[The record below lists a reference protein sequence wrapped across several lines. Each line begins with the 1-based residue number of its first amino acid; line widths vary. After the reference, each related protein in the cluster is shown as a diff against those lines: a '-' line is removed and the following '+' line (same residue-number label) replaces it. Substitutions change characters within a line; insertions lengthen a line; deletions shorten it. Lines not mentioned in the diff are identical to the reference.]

1 MIEEIYKFKC
11 ADCSATNEYSN
22 KNLAKAFGWLIKGK
36 MCYCPNCATNYKEI
50 EITNTTNTEN
60 QISITISKKLY
71 LIRAEKKLPLAKL
84 ADLTGL
90 SIKTL
95 KKIEEPY
102 AKSKELSLE
111 NLHKIC
117 YALHYNF
124 AKFLFCGNSRFIR
137 ILMIIIS
144 IAMAFNRKQ
153 LLKSAC
159 HSASAL
165 KRNLLKKF
173 CGSLPNRV

>member
-124 AKFLFCGNSRFIR
+124 AKFLLETNFISVED
-137 ILMIIIS
+137 IWKL
-144 IAMAFNRKQ
+144 
-153 LLKSAC
+153 SA
-159 HSASAL
+159 
-165 KRNLLKKF
+165 NLPQ
-173 CGSLPNRV
+173 PNEHFAEIVDLFEF

>member
-111 NLHKIC
+111 NLHKMTLVCCSHAFYYFVGCNLSFWCI
-117 YALHYNF
+117 
-124 AKFLFCGNSRFIR
+124 
-137 ILMIIIS
+137 ILIVQIV
-144 IAMAFNRKQ
+144 
-153 LLKSAC
+153 LEYWVC
-159 HSASAL
+159 
-165 KRNLLKKF
+165 
-173 CGSLPNRV
+173 V